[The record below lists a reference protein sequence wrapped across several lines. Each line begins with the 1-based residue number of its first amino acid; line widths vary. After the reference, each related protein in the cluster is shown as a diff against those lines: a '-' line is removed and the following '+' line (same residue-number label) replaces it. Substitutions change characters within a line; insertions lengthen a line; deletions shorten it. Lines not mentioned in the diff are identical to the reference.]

1 MRKVWIVVAILA
13 MAVSFTAVDSAQAA
27 KQFTIA
33 IGSAAGTMG
42 RLGAG
47 LSEILNKKQAG
58 YKYSIVP
65 GGGGRANPA
74 RVGGGG
80 ADFGYSFSNFSTAAY
95 KGLTPFKK
103 AYPNLRGVS
112 TFYSSCYHQYVGA
125 ELYKA
130 GIQTWKAM
138 VTSKKPLNIAMS
150 KKGTSTEYVA
160 QLAVK
165 LYGTS
170 YKELVKRGY
179 KLTFPGAGG
188 MSRAIR
194 SRQIDFYFHNSGDP
208 NGAGIQAALG
218 RDLRFLRMEDD
229 MKKMLASN
237 GFTPCI
243 IPGGIYKG
251 NPNPTSSMGLNGVL
265 LTTDKMDANVVYNML
280 KIASENKKFL
290 TGVHKIYK
298 AWNPMKSGKDI
309 GVPLHPGAKRF
320 YTEIGGAM

>member
-1 MRKVWIVVAILA
+1 MRKFWVVAAILA
-13 MAVSFTAVDSAQAA
+13 MATSFTAVETAQAA

-33 IGSAAGTMG
+33 IGSARGTMG

-47 LSEILNKKQAG
+47 LSELLNKKQAG
-58 YKYSIVP
+58 IKYSIVP

-74 RVGGGG
+74 RVGSGGT
-80 ADFGYSFSNFSTAAY
+80 DFGYSFSNFSSAAFAGT
-95 KGLTPFKK
+95 KPFSK

-125 ELYKA
+125 ELYKG

-160 QLAVK
+160 QLGTK

-170 YKELVKRGY
+170 YKKLVKRGF

-229 MKKMLASN
+229 MKKMLAKN
-237 GFTPCI
+237 GFSDCV
-243 IPGGIYKG
+243 IPGGMYKG

-265 LTTDKMDANVVYNML
+265 LTTDKMDANVVYDML
-280 KIASENKKFL
+280 KITAANTKFL
-290 TGVHKIYK
+290 TGVHKIYGK
-298 AWNPMKSGKDI
+298 WNAKTAGKGV
-309 GVPLHPGAKRF
+309 GVPMHPGAKRF
-320 YTEIGGAM
+320 FKEIGGAM

>member
-1 MRKVWIVVAILA
+1 MRKFLTVAAIMA
-13 MAVSFTAVDSAQAA
+13 MAASFTAVETAQAA

-33 IGSAAGTMG
+33 IGSARGTMG

-47 LSEILNKKQAG
+47 LSELLNKKQAG
-58 YKYSIVP
+58 VKYSVVP

-74 RVGGGG
+74 RVGSGGT
-80 ADFGYSFSNFSTAAY
+80 DFGYSFSNFSAAAY
-95 KGLTPFKK
+95 AGKTPFKK

-130 GIQTWKAM
+130 GYKNWKAM
-138 VTSKKPLNIAMS
+138 ATSKKPLNIAMS

-165 LYGTS
+165 MYGTS
-170 YKELVKRGY
+170 YKELVKKGF

-208 NGAGIQAALG
+208 NGAGIQATLG
-218 RDLRFLRMEDD
+218 RDLRLMQMEDD
-229 MKKMLASN
+229 MKKMLKSN
-237 GFTPCI
+237 GFSACT
-243 IPGGIYKG
+243 IPGGMYKG

-265 LTTDKMDANVVYNML
+265 LTTDKMDPNVVYNML
-280 KIASENKKFL
+280 KLTKENKKFL
-290 TGVHKIYK
+290 TGVHKIYGSWDAMK
-298 AWNPMKSGKDI
+298 AGKGV
-309 GVPLHPGAKRF
+309 GVPMHPGAKRF
-320 YTEIGGAM
+320 FKEIGGAM